1 MEKNNYKR
9 SNLDVRIS
17 ISNFVRN
24 IQWKLFGILNKN
36 DYENKW
42 KKVITSIGW
51 WAEIYNIDYLLNLG
65 CKDFFVNENWFYDA
79 RFFIREENIQQIL
92 DILICENIL
101 LYEFSV
107 LRELNEELCF
117 EKIENQKDSILK
129 FYDLIWTEEFYKWT
143 ILWKWYSNRIPWVI
157 TYYIWNYFDII
168 LDNKLSK
175 STINK
180 LLNSPN
186 SFLLTK
192 EEVLSWYSKE
202 WIPIAK
208 NIKSSL
214 NIDKTNYLYI

>member
-24 IQWKLFGILNKN
+24 IQGKLFGILNKN
-36 DYENKW
+36 DYENKG
-42 KKVITSIGW
+42 KKVITSIGGG
-51 WAEIYNIDYLLNLG
+51 AEIYNIDYLLNLG
-65 CKDFFVNENWFYDA
+65 CKDFFVNENGFYDA

-129 FYDLIWTEEFYKWT
+129 FYDLIGTEEFYKGT
-143 ILWKWYSNRIPWVI
+143 ILGKGYSNRIPGVI

-192 EEVLSWYSKE
+192 EEVLSGYSKE
-202 WIPIAK
+202 GIPIAK